1 MSDRPNAAVAAAG
14 VIAILLCAA
23 GPAILGAVAGGA
35 VGGWLGIVV
44 ACGLAAAIG
53 ALLYRRRGKPGC

>member
-14 VIAILLCAA
+14 VLAILLCAA

-35 VGGWLGIVV
+35 IGGWPGIAA

-53 ALLYRRRGKPGC
+53 ALVYRRRGKPPC